1 MKKSYIIYT
10 ILVGDEFRCDGLLAD
25 VSLDEG
31 GSSVLSSFC
40 CVLEN
45 YIKKKTRELSL
56 TDPRNLGFKNIVGLE
71 GSCLDGSCAVIG
83 QLGSIALMCLSMAA
97 NFFTGT

>member
-1 MKKSYIIYT
+1 MLICT
-10 ILVGDEFRCDGLLAD
+10 ILEGSEFCCDGLLAD
-25 VSLDEG
+25 VSLDKG
-31 GSSVLSSFC
+31 GSSILSSFC

-45 YIKKKTRELSL
+45 FNNKKQREISL

-83 QLGSIALMCLSMAA
+83 QFGSIALICLSMAA
-97 NFFTGT
+97 NFLTGT

>member
-1 MKKSYIIYT
+1 MEKNYTVYT

-45 YIKKKTRELSL
+45 YINKKRE
-56 TDPRNLGFKNIVGLE
+56 N
-71 GSCLDGSCAVIG
+71 
-83 QLGSIALMCLSMAA
+83 
-97 NFFTGT
+97 